1 MKKNI
6 LIGTHHKTGTIWM
19 NNVFRKFA
27 KLTDTEFYNI
37 SQNNIDEEK
46 KRNILKEAAFSE
58 KRSIYFDY
66 HSNFP
71 EIETGQENQFKGI
84 HLIRNPLDVL
94 ISSTL
99 YHSWSGE
106 RWLHVN
112 KDKYDK
118 MTYQD
123 KINSLGSIKEKLE
136 FEMSN
141 SALNT
146 IKKMA
151 NFNIKN
157 IFLQIKFED
166 LIIDRNFYEVIKI
179 ARYFELEGEEIIL
192 LLRAFFDESIFG
204 KKDKKT
210 TRHIQPDDEK
220 NEFKKVFH
228 DKVSEVF
235 NVKFKREIESL
246 GYKHNE

>member
-157 IFLQIKFED
+157 IFLQIKFEE

-179 ARYFELEGEEIIL
+179 ARHFELEGEEIIL
-192 LLRAFFDESIFG
+192 LLRAFFNESTFG
-204 KKDKKT
+204 KQSDIQKK
-210 TRHIQPDDEK
+210 HIQSK
-220 NEFKKVFH
+220 SKK
-228 DKVSEVF
+228 SEY
-235 NVKFKREIESL
+235 REILELEMSDKFNLLFKQEMKKL
-246 GYKHNE
+246 GYQ